1 MVELLRNRSGA
12 FRAAVYGSPVGA
24 GHGIGRVSSS
34 RTKSTFPPF
43 TPNRV
48 ISQDFYRKD
57 LNGAYVLEKD
67 GPWVHSS
74 ARQRSAANLHKRIAT
89 HNNSCL
95 FVWLSSNTLANRR
108 GSLMVYR
115 AYGRVIT
122 SWYSSFSCEAEWRL
136 VRTQGISHQY
146 LSNWLTSRRISPV
159 ILRDENPGGSG
170 QN

>member
-1 MVELLRNRSGA
+1 MNLS
-12 FRAAVYGSPVGA
+12 
-24 GHGIGRVSSS
+24 GIGRV
-34 RTKSTFPPF
+34 RFWQQYIGGRGERDAALDEFRRQGTKSTFPQF

-57 LNGAYVLEKD
+57 LNGPYVLEKD

-95 FVWLSSNTLANRR
+95 FVWFSSNTLANRR